1 MSGAEEETNAE
12 LPIEEEETE
21 RVEESEGPE
30 SGELNPAEEIERLL
44 AEVESLKDQAL
55 RAEAEMQNVRRRAE
69 RDVENAHK
77 FGLERLVQ
85 HILPV
90 VDSLEKA
97 LEAKTSEDN
106 PVIEGVELTFKLL
119 QDLLTK
125 ESIQVVDPLG
135 EPFDPNLHEAI
146 SQKHTTEVEGG
157 TVLQQVQRGYKLND
171 RLVRPARVI
180 VAAAPVLGVGP
191 TEN

>member
-1 MSGAEEETNAE
+1 MSGAKEETE
-12 LPIEEEETE
+12 VDLPMEEEETE
-21 RVEESEGPE
+21 RVEESEKLE
-30 SGELNPAEEIERLL
+30 SDELNSAEEFERLL
-44 AEVESLKDQAL
+44 AEVESLKDKAL

-97 LEAKTSEDN
+97 LEAKTSEDD
-106 PVIEGVELTFKLL
+106 PVIEGVKLTFKLL

-135 EPFDPNLHEAI
+135 EPFDPNLHEAMSI
-146 SQKHTTEVEGG
+146 VENPDMEPNSVFAVVQK
-157 TVLQQVQRGYKLND
+157 GYTLNK
-171 RLVRPARVI
+171 RLVRPAMVMVTKTRDDN
-180 VAAAPVLGVGP
+180 
-191 TEN
+191 ENP

>member
-1 MSGAEEETNAE
+1 MSGAEEQTNAE
-12 LPIEEEETE
+12 VPIEEEEAG
-21 RVEESEGPE
+21 RIEESEEPE
-30 SGELNPAEEIERLL
+30 SDELNPAKEIERLL
-44 AEVESLKDQAL
+44 AEVESLRDQAL

-106 PVIEGVELTFKLL
+106 PVIEGVKLTFKLL

-135 EPFDPNLHEAI
+135 EPFDPNLHEAMSI
-146 SQKHTTEVEGG
+146 VENPDMESNSVFAVVQK
-157 TVLQQVQRGYKLND
+157 GYTLNE
-171 RLVRPARVI
+171 RLVRPAMVM
-180 VAAAPVLGVGP
+180 VTKMPDDK
-191 TEN
+191 ENP